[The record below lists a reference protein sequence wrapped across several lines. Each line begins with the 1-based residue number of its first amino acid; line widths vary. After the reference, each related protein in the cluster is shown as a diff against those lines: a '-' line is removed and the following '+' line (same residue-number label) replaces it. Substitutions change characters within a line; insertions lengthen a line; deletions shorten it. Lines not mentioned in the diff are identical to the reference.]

1 MNYQESLKYI
11 ADTHKFGIRLGLDST
26 GKLLELLGNPQENLK
41 VVHVAGTNGK
51 GSSLKYIADT
61 HKFGIRLGL
70 DSTGKLLEL
79 LGNPQENLKVV
90 HVAGTNGKGSVCS
103 FVANILKEEGYKV
116 GLYTSPYL
124 ETFTERIRVNG
135 ENIPEEDV
143 ARIITIIK
151 DKIEI
156 MVSEGYSAPTEF
168 EIVTAMAERIRV
180 NGENIPEE
188 DVARIITIIKDKI
201 EIMVSEGYSAPTEFE
216 IVTAMAFYYYNEQ
229 KMEPEEDVAR
239 IITIIKDKIEI
250 MVSEGYSAPTEFE
263 IVTAMAFYYYN
274 EQKMDYVVLEVGLG
288 GRFDSTNVI
297 KNPLVSVL
305 VSISLDHIGVLGDTI
320 GKIAY
325 EKAGIIKENGA
336 VIVYKQVK
344 EAEDVIKEVCN
355 EKSANY
361 IEVNFNDVE
370 VKKSDIYSQVYDCIV
385 MDEKFDNLEIKLI
398 GDHQINNSIVAL
410 NVIKYLR
417 DNKNV
422 EVSNESIE
430 KGLLEKFDNLEIK
443 LIGDHQI
450 NNSIVALNVI
460 KYLRDNKNVEVS
472 NESIEKGLLNT
483 KWPGRIE
490 KIKENP
496 MFIIDGAHNEDGAKS
511 LGQVE

>member
-1 MNYQESLKYI
+1 MNYQE
-11 ADTHKFGIRLGLDST
+11 
-26 GKLLELLGNPQENLK
+26 
-41 VVHVAGTNGK
+41 
-51 GSSLKYIADT
+51 SLKYIADT

-168 EIVTAMAERIRV
+168 EIVTAMA
-180 NGENIPEE
+180 
-188 DVARIITIIKDKI
+188 
-201 EIMVSEGYSAPTEFE
+201 
-216 IVTAMAFYYYNEQ
+216 
-229 KMEPEEDVAR
+229 
-239 IITIIKDKIEI
+239 
-250 MVSEGYSAPTEFE
+250 
-263 IVTAMAFYYYN
+263 FYYYN

-288 GRFDSTNVI
+288 GRFDSTNVT

-325 EKAGIIKENGA
+325 EKAGIIKDNGA
-336 VIVYKQVK
+336 AIVYKQVK

-355 EKSANY
+355 EKNANY

-370 VKKSDIYSQVYDCIV
+370 VKKSDIYSQVYDCVV
-385 MDEKFDNLEIKLI
+385 M
-398 GDHQINNSIVAL
+398 G
-410 NVIKYLR
+410 
-417 DNKNV
+417 
-422 EVSNESIE
+422 
-430 KGLLEKFDNLEIK
+430 EKFDNLEIK

-511 LGQVE
+511 LAKALEKNFPNKKLTMLIGMLADKDIDSVLEILMPRFNKVITTTPANDRAISCEELKNKISKYVEDVTAVENIEEAVKYTLDNANEDDIIISAGSLYMIGTVRTLVNEKELVIQK

>member
-1 MNYQESLKYI
+1 MNYKESLKYI
-11 ADTHKFGIRLGLDST
+11 ADTHKFGIRLGLDC
-26 GKLLELLGNPQENLK
+26 
-41 VVHVAGTNGK
+41 
-51 GSSLKYIADT
+51 
-61 HKFGIRLGL
+61 
-70 DSTGKLLEL
+70 TGKLLEL

-135 ENIPEEDV
+135 ENIPEDDV
-143 ARIITIIK
+143 ARIITLIK
-151 DKIEI
+151 DKIDI
-156 MVSEGYSAPTEF
+156 MVSEGYS
-168 EIVTAMAERIRV
+168 
-180 NGENIPEE
+180 
-188 DVARIITIIKDKI
+188 
-201 EIMVSEGYSAPTEFE
+201 S
-216 IVTAMAFYYYNEQ
+216 
-229 KMEPEEDVAR
+229 
-239 IITIIKDKIEI
+239 
-250 MVSEGYSAPTEFE
+250 PTEFE

-288 GRFDSTNVI
+288 GRYDSTNVI

-325 EKAGIIKENGA
+325 EKAGIIKENGTA
-336 VIVYKQVK
+336 IVYKQVK
-344 EAEDVIKEVCN
+344 EAENVIREVCK
-355 EKSANY
+355 EKNANY
-361 IEVNFNDVE
+361 IEVNFDNINI
-370 VKKSDIYSQVYDCIV
+370 KKSDIYSQVYDCDI
-385 MDEKFDNLEIKLI
+385 MGEKFDDIEIKLI
-398 GDHQINNSIVAL
+398 GDHQINNSVVAL

-422 EVSNESIE
+422 KISNEAIRI
-430 KGLLEKFDNLEIK
+430 GLLT
-443 LIGDHQI
+443 
-450 NNSIVALNVI
+450 
-460 KYLRDNKNVEVS
+460 
-472 NESIEKGLLNT
+472 T

-511 LGQVE
+511 LAKALDKNFPNKKLTMLIGMLADKDIDSVLEILMPKFDKVITTTPNNDRAISSEELKKKISKYIDNVISIDNIEDAVNYTLNNSKEDDVIISAGSLYMIGVVRTLVKERELLMQK